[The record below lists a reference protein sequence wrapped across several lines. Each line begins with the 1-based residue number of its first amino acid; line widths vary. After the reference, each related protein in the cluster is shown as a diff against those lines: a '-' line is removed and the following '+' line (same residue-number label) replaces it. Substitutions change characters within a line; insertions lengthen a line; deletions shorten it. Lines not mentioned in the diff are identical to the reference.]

1 MALEVGQVYEATL
14 DVTNAS
20 GVLTNPATATLTI
33 TLPDATTTSPSI
45 TLPPA
50 VTGHLICD
58 YLTVQAGIHK
68 AAWVTTTPG
77 TAKTDYFTVRAYVS
91 LISMAEAKAHLQITT
106 AAYDEELSRFMQ
118 AATELVETRAGY
130 SIRRQFTDEVDAPD
144 NTAGLVLPRH
154 PVLSVQSVTSV
165 WPGGPSWVTADLLPP
180 DTAGIVYRAIQGAGF
195 WGGPWNIA
203 YTVGRLSP
211 PEKHLHAAKEQLRH
225 LWETQRGS
233 MAPALLSG
241 EEVFTTTAGF
251 SFSVP
256 QRVLELLAAEMIPV
270 F

>member
-1 MALEVGQVYEATL
+1 MALEAGQVYEATL
-14 DVTNAS
+14 DVYNAS

-33 TLPDATTTSPSI
+33 ILPDGTTTSPAI

-50 VTGHLICD
+50 VTGHLIYD
-58 YLTVQAGIHK
+58 YLTVQTGVHK
-68 AAWVTTTPG
+68 FAWVTTSPG
-77 TAKTDYFTVRAYVS
+77 TAQTDYVTVRAFVS
-91 LISMAEAKAHLQITT
+91 LISRAEAKAHLQITT
-106 AAYDEELSRFMQ
+106 TAYDEELSRFMM

-130 SIRRQFTDEVDAPD
+130 TIRRQFTDEIDAPD
-144 NTAGLVLPRH
+144 GTPGLALPRY

-165 WPGGPSWVTADLLPP
+165 WPGGPSWATADLLPP
-180 DTAGIVYRAIQGAGF
+180 DPAGIVYRNIQGAGF
-195 WGGPWNIA
+195 WGGPWNVL
-203 YTVGRLSP
+203 YTVGRLVP
-211 PEKHLHAAKEQLRH
+211 LEDHLHAVKEQLRH

-241 EEVFTTTAGF
+241 EEVFTTAAGF

-256 QRVLELLAAEMIPV
+256 RRVLELLTDEMIPV